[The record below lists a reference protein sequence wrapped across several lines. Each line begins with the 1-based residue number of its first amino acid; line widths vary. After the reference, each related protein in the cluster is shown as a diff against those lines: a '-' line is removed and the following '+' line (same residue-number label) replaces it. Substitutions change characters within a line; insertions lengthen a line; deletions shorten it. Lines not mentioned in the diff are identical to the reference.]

1 MVYDKFLIL
10 LYFSNS
16 ISSYPIPTRIN
27 LKKDHELYLM
37 QTFSSSTSQS
47 CFPPFFGRVRI
58 LPKNLNYFINT
69 EWVFMAI
76 CRISLYSY
84 VVDVVAVVD
93 AAAVTVAA
101 AMINAAAATIT
112 AAMVTVAT
120 ATVTAATAAATTTN
134 TLFFMNRWWSNRTDT
149 TKISIIRLVDLRTT
163 RWHFRQRQ
171 CFSYILPFTILFDKC
186 ISTEFWNNFW
196 KVSRINNFT
205 T

>member
-1 MVYDKFLIL
+1 
-10 LYFSNS
+10 
-16 ISSYPIPTRIN
+16 
-27 LKKDHELYLM
+27 
-37 QTFSSSTSQS
+37 
-47 CFPPFFGRVRI
+47 
-58 LPKNLNYFINT
+58 
-69 EWVFMAI
+69 MAI

-149 TKISIIRLVDLRTT
+149 TRTYSFLLCSKISIIRLVDLRTT
-163 RWHFRQRQ
+163 R
-171 CFSYILPFTILFDKC
+171 
-186 ISTEFWNNFW
+186 
-196 KVSRINNFT
+196 
-205 T
+205 